1 MILYFADRRMNIL
14 GKASSHL
21 RKGVKILSDNKTE
34 DVESGVASFEATFSY
49 TRENRKEVE
58 SWAKSGNYILRKSG
72 SENEF
77 YTIIESESDT
87 ENQEVIVYAEDAGL
101 DLLNEVVGSY
111 EADKAYP
118 IDHYINKFSYDSGFV
133 IGVNEIKDLSRKLK
147 WEGEATAT
155 ERLASVAT
163 QFDNAEISYSFEIKR
178 LKVTKKIINI
188 HRKRGVDT
196 DIQLRKGKEI
206 ENIVVKQ
213 SIAELATSLLVTG
226 GTPENSEV
234 PITLKGYKYDDGD
247 FHVSGDRLNSRKA
260 LEKWSRYVWKDEP
273 NQVLGCGGHII
284 KNYSYDTLSQS
295 ELCKRAITKLKSI
308 CDVEVNYEADIIEL
322 PDNVRVGDRINII
335 DDDVGLYLNT
345 RILKLETSE
354 SDETKVATLGENLLK
369 ESGISKKVEDLAEQF
384 KELADSRVFYTW
396 IVYADDEKGN
406 GISLLPDG
414 KRYMGIAENKLTE
427 NPDISDP
434 TIFKWSLIKGSDGGG
449 YTVVLENDNFTFKG
463 DTDSVEGTQTIKC
476 KVQAMYG
483 DTVVACTLGEIKPPN
498 GMTIVSDN
506 ASPSP
511 TLTVTV
517 TDALTKGGSV
527 TIPVIIRKTTILK
540 AFNYSISFKGLNGQ
554 SVDKITLEYY
564 VSTSKTE
571 LVDGSWS
578 DIYPTWVRGTYLWLR
593 QKTVYKNPPKT
604 EYSEP
609 YVDPSWETATD
620 VEENLEQ
627 NYYDRTEIDKELT
640 FYGDRIESTVD
651 RVGIIEDDIT
661 GNEQRVTIAESTIKQ
676 LADMIAHLIVD
687 EKGSSM
693 MTQTPDGWRYDMSKI
708 MNAVNNAA
716 GELNKLAG
724 SVEEVDKAIKNTN
737 SLVNDVA
744 KKTAYITMTMD
755 ETGAP
760 CIELG
765 KEDNDFKLRI
775 TNTSVDFIEG
785 SSKVAYINNKTL
797 YIERAIIKGSLQIG
811 EIDGFIFEKTGT
823 GNLAIF

>member
-49 TRENRKEVE
+49 TRQNRKEVE

-427 NPDISDP
+427 NPDILDP
-434 TIFKWSLIKGSDGGG
+434 TIFKWSLIKGADGGG

-517 TDALTKGGSV
+517 TDVLTKGGSV

-571 LVDGSWS
+571 LVDGAWS

>member
-21 RKGVKILSDNKTE
+21 RKGVKVLSDNKTE

-101 DLLNEVVGSY
+101 DLLNEVVGPY

-247 FHVSGDRLNSRKA
+247 FHVSGDRLNSRIA

-354 SDETKVATLGENLLK
+354 SDEKKVATLGENLLK

-434 TIFKWSLIKGSDGGG
+434 TIFKWSLIKGADGGG

-517 TDALTKGGSV
+517 ADALTKGGSV

-593 QKTVYKNPPKT
+593 QKTVYKNPQKT

-716 GELNKLAG
+716 SELNKLAG